1 MYELTRLNKFGQAF
15 FYQGL
20 TFSSLRPR
28 LLTLKPEGSLVAIGA
43 SSAGR
48 PVGLLLAEILSDER
62 SAKMLSIFV
71 VPSHRRQG
79 IATALLKR
87 WEEELALR
95 GCTEAQLVND
105 LTTRLTTRSSLL
117 EALLRKCHWILSNTE
132 LIYNSDSTTNIIQA
146 PFLQKKY
153 VLPSDMEIFLWQ
165 EITSKERL
173 VIEQTQRVNSWIEE
187 PLYPFK
193 HEESFEP
200 LNSLGLR
207 YRGEVLGWVLTKRLE
222 VDTIA
227 YNCMFVRK
235 DLQRMGRGIA
245 LFVEAIK
252 RQNMANIPKGIWEVN
267 QKNDLMIRF
276 INKYMLPYLTS
287 IEEIRL
293 FSKSLC

>member
-20 TFSSLRPR
+20 TFPLLRPR

-48 PVGLLLAEILSDER
+48 PVGLFLAEILSDKC
-62 SAKMLSIFV
+62 SAKMLSVFV

-87 WEEELALR
+87 WEEELAPR
-95 GCTEAQLVND
+95 GCTEAQLVD
-105 LTTRLTTRSSLL
+105 DSTTRSSLFVP

-153 VLPSDMEIFLWQ
+153 VLPADMEIFLWQ

-173 VIEQTQRVNSWIEE
+173 VIEQTQSVKSWIKEQ
-187 PLYPFK
+187 LYPFK

-207 YRGEVLGWVLTKRLE
+207 YQGEVVGWVLTKRLD

>member
-1 MYELTRLNKFGQAF
+1 L
-15 FYQGL
+15 
-20 TFSSLRPR
+20 
-28 LLTLKPEGSLVAIGA
+28 
-43 SSAGR
+43 
-48 PVGLLLAEILSDER
+48 
-62 SAKMLSIFV
+62 
-71 VPSHRRQG
+71 
-79 IATALLKR
+79 
-87 WEEELALR
+87 
-95 GCTEAQLVND
+95 
-105 LTTRLTTRSSLL
+105 
-117 EALLRKCHWILSNTE
+117 
-132 LIYNSDSTTNIIQA
+132 TTNIIQA

-173 VIEQTQRVNSWIEE
+173 VIEQTQSVKSWIKEQ
-187 PLYPFK
+187 LYPFK

-207 YRGEVLGWVLTKRLE
+207 YRGEVVGWVLTKRLD

-267 QKNDLMIRF
+267 QKNHLMIRF